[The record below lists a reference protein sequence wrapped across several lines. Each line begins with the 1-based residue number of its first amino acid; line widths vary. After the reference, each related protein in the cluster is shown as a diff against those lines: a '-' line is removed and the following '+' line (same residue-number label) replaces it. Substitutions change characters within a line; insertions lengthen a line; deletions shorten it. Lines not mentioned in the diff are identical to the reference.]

1 MEQPGPCVC
10 HFASGSE
17 PTVAGRLWRVS
28 AAVFRVYE
36 EEEAEYRATILQQ
49 ILSVR
54 CNLHSFSATTYL
66 IPYRMEHVGHET
78 DDDES
83 CNEDCGTALEY
94 DVFALIDLGTALPE
108 SLLYYHLLR
117 VVQTVLRVNQPLPR
131 DYLLALDGYRLKML
145 SLTEFVQ
152 LGSESADCRMW
163 GTTPL

>member
-1 MEQPGPCVC
+1 MNQPGQSVC
-10 HFASGSE
+10 HLATGSE
-17 PTVAGRLWRVS
+17 PHISGRFWRIS
-28 AAVFRVYE
+28 AAVWTVYE
-36 EEEAEYRATILQQ
+36 EEEAEYRANILQQ

-54 CNLHSFSATTYL
+54 CNLHSFAATTYV
-66 IPYRMEHVGHET
+66 IPYTMAHVGHET

-94 DVFALIDLGTALPE
+94 DVFALIDLGSALPE

-145 SLTEFVQ
+145 SLVEFVQ
-152 LGSESADCRMW
+152 LGAESADCRMW
-163 GTTPL
+163 STTPL